1 MVLYAHLSESA
12 LQSNALGELGRL
24 ENTRSLITAEQ
35 VRTWCANPDTMVV
48 VRPVIDLND
57 HVHVTQYEVPDRMA
71 EAAALA
77 NVTCVFPFC
86 TRPAR
91 GCRPGEHDAD
101 RDHISPHGHDGPTC
115 SANVAPLCRRHH
127 RLKTH
132 GGWRYVP
139 VERGSYLWTSP
150 LGLSFLRD
158 HDGTLDVTRDRPVR
172 ACAHPPDS

>member
-1 MVLYAHLSESA
+1 
-12 LQSNALGELGRL
+12 
-24 ENTRSLITAEQ
+24 
-35 VRTWCANPDTMVV
+35 
-48 VRPVIDLND
+48 
-57 HVHVTQYEVPDRMA
+57 MA
-71 EAAALA
+71 EAAVLA
-77 NVTCVFPFC
+77 DVTCVFPFC

-101 RDHISPHGHDGPTC
+101 CDHITAYGSDGPTC

-150 LGLSFLRD
+150 VGLRFLRD
-158 HDGTLDVTRDRPVR
+158 HDGTLDVTQETPVR

>member
-35 VRTWCANPDTMVV
+35 VRTWCANPDTQVTV
-48 VRPVIDLND
+48 KPVLDLND
-57 HVHVTQYEVPDRMA
+57 HVHVTAYEVPDRMA
-71 EAAALA
+71 EATALA
-77 NVTCVFPFC
+77 DVTCVFPFC

-91 GCRPGEHDAD
+91 GCRAGEPDAD
-101 RDHISPHGHDGPTC
+101 CDHITAHGHDGPTC

-132 GGWRYVP
+132 SGWRYVP

-150 LGLSFLRD
+150 VGLRFLRD

-172 ACAHPPDS
+172 ACAPPPDS

>member
-1 MVLYAHLSESA
+1 VL
-12 LQSNALGELGRL
+12 
-24 ENTRSLITAEQ
+24 
-35 VRTWCANPDTMVV
+35 
-48 VRPVIDLND
+48 DLND
-57 HVHVTQYEVPDRMA
+57 HVHVSQYEVPDRLRETA
-71 EAAALA
+71 VL
-77 NVTCVFPFC
+77 NDVTCVFPFC

-91 GCRPGEHDAD
+91 GCRPGEPDAD
-101 RDHISPHGHDGPTC
+101 RDHITAHRSDGPTC

-127 RLKTH
+127 RVKTH